1 MAAVKLMETA
11 GQKKCIVATSE
22 CCSAVQ
28 CSAVQYRQP
37 GLQPVDLLV
46 LLGALV
52 EVDGV
57 LYVVR
62 GVVLR
67 RPEVGALQRF
77 VSSAHVN

>member
-1 MAAVKLMETA
+1 META

-22 CCSAVQ
+22 CSAVQ
-28 CSAVQYRQP
+28 CSAVQYRQA

-62 GVVLR
+62 GVMLR
-67 RPEVGALQRF
+67 RPEVGALQHF

>member
-1 MAAVKLMETA
+1 META

-22 CCSAVQ
+22 CS
-28 CSAVQYRQP
+28 SAVQYRQA

-62 GVVLR
+62 GVMLR
-67 RPEVGALQRF
+67 RPEVGALQHF

>member
-1 MAAVKLMETA
+1 META

-22 CCSAVQ
+22 CCSAVQCSAVQ